1 MQPVEFPRLTWAA
14 VAYAISALVFVAA
27 PTRASKT
34 NDRLQPVSTVRV
46 PNGGIQ
52 PQIAIDDKGVLHLVY
67 FSGEAAHGDLY
78 YVRSEDRGG
87 TFSSPIRV
95 NSHPGSAI
103 ATGNIRGAHVA
114 IGRHGRLYVAWNG
127 TYELDRPETTKPW
140 MKHPM
145 LFARLNDG
153 GTEFEPER
161 NLIHAA
167 YGLDGGGAIAADNAG
182 NVYVFWHAPAP
193 GTEGEGNR
201 RIWVARSINDG
212 ETFEPEKPAFD
223 KLTGACGCCG
233 MSAFADSH
241 NNVYALYRSATEIVH
256 RDIYLL
262 YSNDRGETFRGTDI
276 SQWNIGACTMSME
289 DLSQSPAG
297 VLAAWETMGNVYYG
311 IINPSTGRM
320 SPPIAV
326 PGEAKGRKYP
336 SVAGNS
342 RGETL
347 VAWVE
352 GTKWGKGGSVAWQI
366 FDKKGEPEGAPGRAD
381 GVPPWSLVAA
391 FARPDGGFTLLY

>member
-1 MQPVEFPRLTWAA
+1 MRQVEYPRLTWPAA
-14 VAYAISALVFVAA
+14 TYAILALVLVVS
-27 PTRASKT
+27 PTRAGKT
-34 NDRLQPVSTVRV
+34 NDRIQPVSTVRV

-52 PQIAIDDKGVLHLVY
+52 PQIAIDDQGVLHMVY

-87 TFSSPIRV
+87 TFSSPIKV

-103 ATGNIRGAHVA
+103 ATGNIRGAHLA
-114 IGRHGRLYVAWNG
+114 IGRRGRVYVAWNG

-145 LFARLNDG
+145 LFARLNG
-153 GTEFEPER
+153 AATGFEPER

-182 NVYVFWHAPAP
+182 NVYVFWHAPSP
-193 GTEGEGNR
+193 GTEGEENR
-201 RIWVARSINDG
+201 RIWVARSTNDG
-212 ETFEPEKPAFD
+212 QTFAPEKPASD
-223 KLTGACGCCG
+223 QPTGACGCCG

-262 YSNDRGETFRGTDI
+262 YSSDRGETFRGTDI
-276 SQWNIGACTMSME
+276 APWNIGACTMSME
-289 DLSQSPAG
+289 NLSESRAG

-311 IINPSTGRM
+311 IVNPTTGRM
-320 SPPIAV
+320 SPPIAA

-352 GTKWGKGGSVAWQI
+352 GAKWGQGGSVVWQI
-366 FDKKGEPEGAPGRAD
+366 FDKKGEPAGAPGRAD

-391 FARPDGGFTLLY
+391 FARPDGGFTVIY

>member
-1 MQPVEFPRLTWAA
+1 M
-14 VAYAISALVFVAA
+14 ALALIVS
-27 PTRASKT
+27 PTRAAKR
-34 NDRLQPVSTVRV
+34 NEPIQPVSMIRV

-52 PQIAIDDKGVLHLVY
+52 PQIAIDDKGVVHMLY

-78 YVRSEDRGG
+78 YVRSGDGG
-87 TFSSPIRV
+87 ATFSVPIKV

-114 IGRHGRLYVAWNG
+114 IGRQGRVYVAWNG
-127 TYELDRPETTKPW
+127 TYELDRPETDQPW

-145 LFARLNDG
+145 LFARLNDARTG
-153 GTEFEPER
+153 FEPER
-161 NLIHAA
+161 NLIRAA

-182 NVYVFWHAPAP
+182 DVYVFWHAPAP

-201 RIWVARSINDG
+201 RIWVARSTDDG
-212 ETFEPEKPAFD
+212 ETFAAEKPASEQP
-223 KLTGACGCCG
+223 TGACGCCG
-233 MSAFADSH
+233 MSAFADSR

-262 YSNDRGETFRGTDI
+262 YSNDRGETFRGTDV

-289 DLSQSPAG
+289 NLSESPAG
-297 VLAAWETMGNVYYG
+297 ILAAWETMGNVYYG
-311 IINPSTGRM
+311 IINSATGRM
-320 SPPIAV
+320 SAPIGAL
-326 PGEAKGRKYP
+326 GEAKGRKYP

-347 VAWVE
+347 LAWAE
-352 GTKWGKGGSVAWQI
+352 GTKWGKGGSVAWQV
-366 FDKKGEPEGAPGRAD
+366 FDKNGEPEGAAGRAD

-391 FARPDGGFTLLY
+391 FARPDGGFTLVY

>member
-1 MQPVEFPRLTWAA
+1 MNRIEFASVTWAVTA
-14 VAYAISALVFVAA
+14 CAIAALVLAA
-27 PTRASKT
+27 SPARAGKP
-34 NDRLQPVSTVRV
+34 NEQGQPVSTVRV
-46 PNGGIQ
+46 PNRGIQ
-52 PQIAIDDKGVLHLVY
+52 PQIAIDNMGVLHMVY

-78 YVRSEDRGG
+78 YVRSSDRGV
-87 TFSSPIRV
+87 TFSVPIKV

-103 ATGNIRGAHVA
+103 ATGNIRGVHIAL
-114 IGRHGRLYVAWNG
+114 GRNGRVYVAWNG
-127 TYELDRPETTKPW
+127 TYELDLPETTKPW

-145 LFARLNDG
+145 LFARLNDA
-153 GTEFEPER
+153 GTGFEPER

-201 RIWVARSINDG
+201 RIWVARSLNDG
-212 ETFEPEKPAFD
+212 GTFAPEKPAFD
-223 KLTGACGCCG
+223 KPTGACGCCG
-233 MSAFADSH
+233 MSAFADRH
-241 NNVYALYRSATEIVH
+241 NNVYVLYRSATEMVH

-262 YSNDRGETFRGTDI
+262 YSNDRGETFRGADI
-276 SQWNIGACTMSME
+276 SQWDIGACTMSMQH
-289 DLSQSPAG
+289 LSESPAG

-311 IINPSTGRM
+311 IVDPSTGRM
-320 SPPIAV
+320 SAPIAV

-347 VAWVE
+347 VAWAE
-352 GTKWGKGGSVAWQI
+352 GMTWGKGGSIAWQT
-366 FDKKGEPEGAPGRAD
+366 FDKKGQPEGAAGRAE

-391 FARPDGGFTLLY
+391 FARSDGGFTLVY

>member
-1 MQPVEFPRLTWAA
+1 MRQVESPRLTW
-14 VAYAISALVFVAA
+14 VAIAMVILALVFVAA
-27 PTRASKT
+27 PTRAGKT
-34 NDRLQPVSTVRV
+34 NARVQPVSTVRV
-46 PNGGIQ
+46 PNSGIQ
-52 PQIAIDDKGVLHLVY
+52 PQIAIDDKGVLHMVY

-87 TFSSPIRV
+87 TFSSPIKV

-114 IGRHGRLYVAWNG
+114 IGRHGQVYVAWNG
-127 TYELDRPETTKPW
+127 TYELERPETTKPW

-145 LFARLNDG
+145 LFARLNG
-153 GTEFEPER
+153 TGTEFEPER
-161 NLIHAA
+161 NLINAA

-193 GTEGEGNR
+193 GTEGEENR
-201 RIWVARSINDG
+201 RVWVARSTNDA
-212 ETFEPEKPAFD
+212 ETFAPEKPAFD
-223 KLTGACGCCG
+223 KPTGACGCCG

-241 NNVYALYRSATEIVH
+241 KNVYALYRSATELVH

-262 YSNDRGETFRGTDI
+262 SSNDRGETFRGTDI
-276 SQWNIGACTMSME
+276 APWNIGACTMSME
-289 DLSQSPAG
+289 NLSESPAG

-311 IINPSTGRM
+311 IINPATGRI

-342 RGETL
+342 RGEML

-366 FDKKGEPEGAPGRAD
+366 FDKDGKPEGAPGRAD
-381 GVPPWSLVAA
+381 GDPPWSLVAT
-391 FARPDGGFTLLY
+391 FARPDGGFTLVY

>member
-1 MQPVEFPRLTWAA
+1 M
-14 VAYAISALVFVAA
+14 ALALIVS
-27 PTRASKT
+27 PTRAAKR
-34 NDRLQPVSTVRV
+34 NEAVQPVSMIRV

-52 PQIAIDDKGVLHLVY
+52 PQTAIDDKGVLHMLY
-67 FSGEAAHGDLY
+67 FSGDAAHGDLY
-78 YVRSEDRGG
+78 YVRSGDSGA
-87 TFSSPIRV
+87 TFSVPIKV

-114 IGRHGRLYVAWNG
+114 VGRHGRVYVAWNG
-127 TYELDRPETTKPW
+127 TYELDRPETGKPW

-145 LFARLNDG
+145 LFGRLNNA

-161 NLIHAA
+161 NLIRAA

-182 NVYVFWHAPAP
+182 DVYVFWHAPAP

-201 RIWVARSINDG
+201 RIWVARSTDDG
-212 ETFEPEKPAFD
+212 ETFAAEKPASD
-223 KLTGACGCCG
+223 QPTGACGCCG
-233 MSAFADSH
+233 MSAFADSR

-262 YSNDRGETFRGTDI
+262 RSTDRGETFRGTDI
-276 SQWNIGACTMSME
+276 SEWNIGACTMSME
-289 DLSQSPAG
+289 NLSESPAG
-297 VLAAWETMGNVYYG
+297 ILAAWETMGNVYYG
-311 IINPSTGRM
+311 LVNPSTGRM
-320 SPPIAV
+320 SAPIAA

-347 VAWVE
+347 LAWAE
-352 GTKWGKGGSVAWQI
+352 GTKWGKGGSVAWQV
-366 FDKKGEPEGAPGRAD
+366 FDKNGEPEGAAGRAD

-391 FARPDGGFTLLY
+391 FARPDGGFTLVY